1 MKMLNHKIYTP
12 KFRVKTEA
20 PFLYAGGYRTFA
32 NIEDGLILGL
42 NSEGPTSQAALVD
55 SKSNVISGTVSPPV
69 IGKKHLEHH
78 MEWLPKMAE
87 KVISRTKKKISAISV
102 QLGPGNEAS
111 LMIGLKFAKVSASMI
126 NLQRNWQENSRYR

>member
-12 KFRVKTEA
+12 KFRIKTEA

-69 IGKKHLEHH
+69 IGKKNLEHH

-87 KVISRTKKKISAISV
+87 KVI
-102 QLGPGNEAS
+102 
-111 LMIGLKFAKVSASMI
+111 
-126 NLQRNWQENSRYR
+126 